1 VPTGGL
7 TPASVAAYDDP
18 KIEAR
23 YPFDMAAARKL
34 MAEAGYGDG
43 FEVTLDCPNNR
54 YVNDEEIC
62 QALAAMWAQ
71 LKIKVRVSAMPRVL
85 FFPKVEK
92 LDTSLYLY
100 GWGGAITDAE
110 SIFGPVFRNR
120 GERGIGAYNYGN
132 WRNDKFDSL
141 AAQSSV
147 EIDPKKREQLIKSA
161 LTELKEQFQVLPLHR
176 QMIPWAA
183 RSNVNVVHRAD
194 NWFEVSWV
202 TLGK

>member
-1 VPTGGL
+1 
-7 TPASVAAYDDP
+7 
-18 KIEAR
+18 
-23 YPFDMAAARKL
+23 
-34 MAEAGYGDG
+34 
-43 FEVTLDCPNNR
+43 
-54 YVNDEEIC
+54 
-62 QALAAMWAQ
+62 
-71 LKIKVRVSAMPRVL
+71 MPRVL

-147 EIDPKKREQLIKSA
+147 EVDPKKREQLIKSA
-161 LTELKEQFQVLPLHR
+161 LTELKDQFQVLPLHR

-183 RSNVNVVHRAD
+183 RSNVSVVHRAD